1 MKKQIK
7 QGLSLLLAAV
17 MLVTCVPAG
26 MAAEDQTSGMV
37 PVTIT
42 ASAPTFSVTVPT
54 TLPIHMDAY
63 GGITCGDITITNNS
77 SGPVLVDD
85 TQITALNGWTL
96 ADYAT
101 TTFTDANRG
110 QHRAALQ
117 LNRGNG
123 VTTTGTDTGEDIIP
137 AHGGTQCISLS
148 AKIPFQGVDAVN
160 TNIAKIVFVLGW
172 HKIVIPMT
180 GLTISGDE
188 TVLVGETLRLSA
200 SKAPPDTTSEDAIIW
215 SSSNRNVATVNSTG
229 VVTGVNAGTAT
240 ITASCEGLTTTKTIT
255 VLAPPASVS
264 GVKLS
269 VNGGSCSSSWNL
281 GPQNAT
287 NIGGNSYCT
296 TFTIDSS
303 SDYNH
308 DHDHTIKAEIPLV
321 DGWRVTRV
329 WANLSGS
336 TSRYIDFIDSNSS
349 WQETLYYGMDWSLL
363 SGQTVTVELNFTLT
377 KSDDVYLR
385 GLDIL
390 GNNSMIMEDTNQL
403 TLKKL
408 PENTTDASAVVWS
421 SSNTDI
427 ATVNNSGVV
436 TSKKAGTTTI
446 TATCGGQSATK
457 EIRVLQIFQLEV
469 FNGNTGE
476 VTTTITPVKENGS
489 YFANF
494 KAESMIVGGY
504 ATWLK
509 INPLYGP
516 ESNLD
521 GYAWEMQVTVP
532 DGEVFSFSGNG
543 RSEWPENGFYLD
555 VYNSGEVDVSFRAT
569 PS

>member
-1 MKKQIK
+1 MTKQIRRMT
-7 QGLSLLLAAV
+7 SALLAVV
-17 MLVTCVPAG
+17 MLVACVPAG
-26 MAAEDQTSGMV
+26 MAVEDQTSGTV

-101 TTFTDANRG
+101 TTFTDSNKG
-110 QHRAALQ
+110 QHRVALQ
-117 LNRGNG
+117 LSRRNG
-123 VTTTGTDTGEDIIP
+123 LTAAGADTGEDFIP
-137 AHGGTQCISLS
+137 AGGRQTISAS
-148 AKIPFQGVDAVN
+148 AKIPYQGVDAVN
-160 TNIAKIVFVLGW
+160 TNIAQVTFVLGW
-172 HKIVIPMT
+172 HKVVIPMT
-180 GLTISGDE
+180 GLNISGGE

-200 SKAPPDTTSEDAIIW
+200 TKTPPDTTSEDAIIW

-240 ITASCEGLTTTKTIT
+240 ITASCEGFTTTKTIT

-264 GVKLS
+264 GVKLF
-269 VNGGSCSSSWNL
+269 VNGSSCSSSWNL
-281 GPQNAT
+281 GPQDAT
-287 NIGGNSYCT
+287 NIGGNSYTT

-308 DHDHTIKAEIPLV
+308 DHDHTLKAEIPPV
-321 DGWRVTRV
+321 DGWKVTRV

-336 TSRYIDFIDSNSS
+336 TFRYIDFIGSNSS
-349 WQETLYYGMDWSLL
+349 WQETLYYGMGWPLL
-363 SGQTVTVELNFTLT
+363 SGQIVTVELNFTLT

-385 GLDIL
+385 GLEIL
-390 GNNSMIMEDTNQL
+390 GNSSMIMEDTNQL

-408 PENTTDASAVVWS
+408 PDNTTDTSSAVWS

-457 EIRVLQIFQLEV
+457 EIRVLQVFQLEIID
-469 FNGNTGE
+469 GYTGE
-476 VTTTITPVKENGS
+476 VKTTITPVKENGS
-489 YFANF
+489 YVANF
-494 KAESMIVGGY
+494 KAEAYIKGGY
-504 ATWLK
+504 AAWLQ

-521 GYAWEMQVTVP
+521 GYAWEMQITVP

-555 VYNSGEVDVSFRAT
+555 DYNSGEVDVSFRAT